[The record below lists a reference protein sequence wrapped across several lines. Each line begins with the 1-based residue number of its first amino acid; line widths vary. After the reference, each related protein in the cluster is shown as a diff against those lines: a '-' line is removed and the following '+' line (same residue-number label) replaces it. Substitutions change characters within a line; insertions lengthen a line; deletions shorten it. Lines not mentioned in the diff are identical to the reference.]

1 MVNGRNPSYEDIQKL
16 GEDDKAE
23 IHKVFKK
30 AQITM
35 GEGLEIPKPTNQVE
49 DMNRFTILK
58 GEILAG
64 NDGTETIKQFKLL
77 VLKLMNGGHLPR
89 GQAKDLL
96 VDLANLGY

>member
-16 GEDDKAE
+16 DEQDKAE

-35 GEGLEIPKPTNQVE
+35 GEGLEIPKPVSQIE

-64 NDGTETIKQFKLL
+64 NDGRETIKQFKLL
-77 VLKLMNGGHLPR
+77 TLKLMNSGHLPK